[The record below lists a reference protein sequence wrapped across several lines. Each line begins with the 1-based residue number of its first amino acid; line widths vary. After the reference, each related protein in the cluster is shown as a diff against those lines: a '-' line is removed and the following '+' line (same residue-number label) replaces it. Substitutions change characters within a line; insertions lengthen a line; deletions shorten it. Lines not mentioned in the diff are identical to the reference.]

1 MNKSPPA
8 LFFQTKALR
17 SLGEIVRRSFFD
29 GVGGMKCAV
38 PGLQIALLFND
49 NQAVPPSSLQCPFC
63 WPWRCKG
70 KPERRKWRWKWEI
83 PLDRMLKYHFTP
95 RVEHEDRKCSNVWVQ
110 GLSCIHY
117 WCSFFCFIK
126 FWGGLGERESLKR
139 EGWEGQKIIV
149 LVTCSV
155 VHFVQLLKVARI
167 LVR

>member
-17 SLGEIVRRSFFD
+17 SLGEIIRRCSFFD
-29 GVGGMKCAV
+29 GGRGDERENQCAV

-95 RVEHEDRKCSNVWVQ
+95 RVEHEDRKCSNVWVR

-117 WCSFFCFIK
+117 WCSFFILLNF
-126 FWGGLGERESLKR
+126 GGDLGKGSHWNERGE
-139 EGWEGQKIIV
+139 
-149 LVTCSV
+149 
-155 VHFVQLLKVARI
+155 KVRKW
-167 LVR
+167 LF